1 VFENGNYLSLNFSQ
15 TFSVHFLFLF
25 LQWSWTVQSTNRLV
39 RLWKTDIWF
48 PKTKRI
54 FLPHA
59 EKSTPSQHVLG
70 VVSLYESGWIV
81 KLIIKLNLL
90 LLHMPDLHLRG
101 VICSKSDKKTNEKS
115 FTVKDDKN
123 CISKHFSW
131 IESILDELIV
141 VHLVRKY
148 CNK

>member
-1 VFENGNYLSLNFSQ
+1 M
-15 TFSVHFLFLF
+15 HFLF
-25 LQWSWTVQSTNRLV
+25 LQWSWTVLSTNRLV

-59 EKSTPSQHVLG
+59 EKSSPSQHVLG
-70 VVSLYESGWIV
+70 FVSLYESNWIV

-90 LLHMPDLHLRG
+90 LLRTPDLHLRG
-101 VICSKSDKKTNEKS
+101 AVCSKGGKKTNKKS

-123 CISKHFSW
+123 YFPKKLSW
-131 IESILDELIV
+131 TESVLDELIV

-148 CNK
+148 DNKWFIF